1 MPSRLDAERSSEI
14 LIVHPPTTKTRRR
27 RTSIPTLAHEWR
39 SYASP
44 AVGRA
49 DRLQRYAPFKG
60 REGHPSLSPI
70 SLHHGRRPLTLSTML
85 DGAARDDAPPADGR
99 PPRARR
105 QTGAR

>member
-14 LIVHPPTTKTRRR
+14 LIVHPPTTKTQHR
-27 RTSIPTLAHEWR
+27 RTSKPTLAHEWR

-60 REGHPSLSPI
+60 REGLPSLSPI
-70 SLHHGRRPLTLSTML
+70 SLHHGRRPLSLSPL
-85 DGAARDDAPPADGR
+85 LAGDARADAPPAAGR
-99 PPRARR
+99 PPSPKR
-105 QTGAR
+105 QAGAL